1 MDEHA
6 MHTSK
11 ELKEHVTSHVKYP
24 ATKSEILMAC
34 HDGETP
40 ADVLKAAEM
49 HLQDKT
55 YQNAEEALRDL
66 HIA

>member
-1 MDEHA
+1 MQEQD

-24 ATKSEILMAC
+24 AAKAQILMAC

-40 ADVLKAAEM
+40 EDVLKAAEA

-55 YQNAEEALRDL
+55 YNSAEEVLKDL
-66 HIA
+66 HMA